1 MKRRI
6 ALVLLLIVL
15 AFIAASC
22 MVSNPS
28 PGTSSTTTAAQ
39 DTTGTSASQGNTVS
53 IANFAFDPETL
64 TVPAGTTVIWTN
76 NDTTTHTIKS
86 SDFNSGNL
94 ANGETYEHKFDTKG
108 RFDYSCGIHPTMKGT
123 IIVD

>member
-6 ALVLLLIVL
+6 TLALLLLVL

-22 MVSNPS
+22 MSSNPS
-28 PGTSSTTTAAQ
+28 PGTSGTTATVK
-39 DTTGTSASQGNTVS
+39 DTTASQGNTIS

-76 NDTTTHTIKS
+76 NDTTTHRIKS
-86 SDFNSGNL
+86 STFNSDNL
-94 ANGETYEHKFDTKG
+94 ANGETFEQKFDTKG
-108 RFDYSCGIHPTMKGT
+108 RFDYSCSIHPTMKGT